1 MAGKILVV
9 GSLHLDVI
17 VHSSRLPKPD
27 ETLLGDKVS
36 YRFGGK
42 GGNQAL
48 AAAKIDVQ
56 VFMAGRIGTDNF
68 GKQIYDTLSNQ
79 NINLDGL
86 KIVDEATGMSVA
98 LIGSDGIYSAVVVSG
113 VNQTIELSEIA
124 VPDDLTVLV
133 LQNEINT
140 DANFEI
146 IKKVPKSTFV
156 ILNAAPAL
164 TPNKDFFE
172 RIDLLIV
179 NKLEAKML
187 LNEEPSIFNNLDA
200 LRKLQNLDPK
210 EVIITLG
217 AEGYTGISKNGE
229 VFSEPGIKVDVL
241 STHGAGDSFV
251 GTLAAFIC
259 KGEPIN
265 IAAQYAQASSALHVK
280 TPIDQREKILQ
291 ADIENMFSL
300 NQ

>member
-42 GGNQAL
+42 GGNQAV

-86 KIVDEATGMSVA
+86 KMVDEATGMSVA

-113 VNQTIELSEIA
+113 ANQTIDLSEIA

-179 NKLEAKML
+179 NQLEAKML

-200 LRKLQNLDPK
+200 LRKLQNLGPK

-229 VFSEPGIKVDVL
+229 IFSEPGIKVDVL

-300 NQ
+300 HQ

>member
-86 KIVDEATGMSVA
+86 KMVDEATGMSVA

-179 NKLEAKML
+179 NQLEAKML
-187 LNEEPSIFNNLDA
+187 L
-200 LRKLQNLDPK
+200 
-210 EVIITLG
+210 ITLG

-229 VFSEPGIKVDVL
+229 IFSEPGIKVDVL

>member
-42 GGNQAL
+42 GGNQAV

-86 KIVDEATGMSVA
+86 KMVDEATGMSVA

-113 VNQTIELSEIA
+113 ANQTIDLSEIA

-146 IKKVPKSTFV
+146 IKKVPKSTFI

-179 NKLEAKML
+179 NQLEAKML

-200 LRKLQNLDPK
+200 LRKLQNLGPK
-210 EVIITLG
+210 EVIITMG
-217 AEGYTGISKNGE
+217 ADGYTGISKNGE
-229 VFSEPGIKVDVL
+229 IFSEPGIKVDVL

>member
-1 MAGKILVV
+1 MAGKILVL

-86 KIVDEATGMSVA
+86 KMVDEATGMSVA
-98 LIGSDGIYSAVVVSG
+98 LIGYDGIYSAVVVSG
-113 VNQTIELSEIA
+113 VNQTIDLSEIA
-124 VPDDLTVLV
+124 VPDDLSVLV

-146 IKKVPKSTFV
+146 VKKVPESTFV
-156 ILNAAPAL
+156 IFNAAPAL

-179 NKLEAKML
+179 NQLEAKML
-187 LNEEPSIFNNLDA
+187 INEEPSIFNNLDA
-200 LRKLQNLDPK
+200 LRKLQNLGPK

-229 VFSEPGIKVDVL
+229 IFSEPGIKVDVL

-259 KGEPIN
+259 KGEPISV
-265 IAAQYAQASSALHVK
+265 AAQYAQASSALHVK

>member
-27 ETLLGDKVS
+27 ETLLGDNVS

-42 GGNQAL
+42 GGNQAV

-86 KIVDEATGMSVA
+86 KMVDEATGMSVA
-98 LIGSDGIYSAVVVSG
+98 LIGSDGIYCAVVVSG
-113 VNQTIELSEIA
+113 ANQTIDLSEIA

-146 IKKVPKSTFV
+146 IKKVPKSTFI

-172 RIDLLIV
+172 RIDLLVV
-179 NKLEAKML
+179 NQLEAKML

-200 LRKLQNLDPK
+200 LRKLQNLGPK
-210 EVIITLG
+210 EVIITMG
-217 AEGYTGISKNGE
+217 ADGYTGISKNGE
-229 VFSEPGIKVDVL
+229 IFSEPGIKVDVL

-291 ADIENMFSL
+291 SDIENMFSL

>member
-124 VPDDLTVLV
+124 VPHDLTVLV

-179 NKLEAKML
+179 NQLEAKML
-187 LNEEPSIFNNLDA
+187 LNEEPSIFNILDA
-200 LRKLQNLDPK
+200 LRKLQNLGPK

-229 VFSEPGIKVDVL
+229 IFSEPGIKVDVL

>member
-1 MAGKILVV
+1 MAGKILVI

-17 VHSSRLPKPD
+17 VHSSRHPKPD

-48 AAAKIDVQ
+48 AAAKIDVE

-68 GKQIYDTLSNQ
+68 GKQIYDTLSSQ

-86 KIVDEATGMSVA
+86 KMVDEATGMSVA
-98 LIGSDGIYSAVVVSG
+98 LIGYDGIYSAVVVSG
-113 VNQTIELSEIA
+113 VNQTIDLSEIA
-124 VPDDLTVLV
+124 VPDDLSVLV

-140 DANFEI
+140 DSNFEI
-146 IKKVPKSTFV
+146 VKKVPESTFV
-156 ILNAAPAL
+156 IFNAAPAL

-179 NKLEAKML
+179 NQLEAKML
-187 LNEEPSIFNNLDA
+187 INEEPSIFNNFDTLQ
-200 LRKLQNLDPK
+200 KLQNLGPN

-217 AEGYTGISKNGE
+217 ADGYTGISKNGE
-229 VFSEPGIKVDVL
+229 IFSEPGIKVDVL

-259 KGEPIN
+259 KGEPISV
-265 IAAQYAQASSALHVK
+265 AAQYAQASSALHVK

-300 NQ
+300 IQ

>member
-172 RIDLLIV
+172 RIDILIV
-179 NKLEAKML
+179 NQLEAKML
-187 LNEEPSIFNNLDA
+187 LNEEPSIFNILDA
-200 LRKLQNLDPK
+200 LRKLQNLGPK

-229 VFSEPGIKVDVL
+229 IFSEPGIKVDVL

-291 ADIENMFSL
+291 ADIENMFCL

>member
-79 NINLDGL
+79 KINLDGL

-133 LQNEINT
+133 LQNEIKT

-172 RIDLLIV
+172 RIDILIV
-179 NKLEAKML
+179 NQLEANMR
-187 LNEEPSIFNNLDA
+187 LNEEPSIFNILDA
-200 LRKLQNLDPK
+200 LRKLQNLGPK

-229 VFSEPGIKVDVL
+229 IFSEPGIKVDVL

>member
-42 GGNQAL
+42 GGNQAV

-86 KIVDEATGMSVA
+86 KMVDEATGMSVA

-113 VNQTIELSEIA
+113 VNQTIDLSEIA

-179 NKLEAKML
+179 NQLEAKML

-200 LRKLQNLDPK
+200 LRKLQNLGPK

-217 AEGYTGISKNGE
+217 ADGYTGISKNGE
-229 VFSEPGIKVDVL
+229 IFSEPGIKVDVL

>member
-42 GGNQAL
+42 GGNQAV

-86 KIVDEATGMSVA
+86 KMVDEATGMSVA

-113 VNQTIELSEIA
+113 ANQTIELSEIA

-146 IKKVPKSTFV
+146 IKKIPKSTFV

-172 RIDLLIV
+172 RIDLLVV
-179 NKLEAKML
+179 NQLEAKML
-187 LNEEPSIFNNLDA
+187 LNEEPSIFNNLDT
-200 LRKLQNLDPK
+200 LRKLQNLGPK

-217 AEGYTGISKNGE
+217 ADGYTGISKNGE
-229 VFSEPGIKVDVL
+229 IFSEPGIKVDVL

>member
-1 MAGKILVV
+1 MSGKILVV

-27 ETLLGDKVS
+27 ETLLGDNVS

-164 TPNKDFFE
+164 TPNKSFFE

-179 NKLEAKML
+179 NQLEAKML

-200 LRKLQNLDPK
+200 LRKLQNLGPK

-217 AEGYTGISKNGE
+217 ADGYTGISKNGE
-229 VFSEPGIKVDVL
+229 IFSEPGIKVDVL

-291 ADIENMFSL
+291 SDIENMFSL

>member
-86 KIVDEATGMSVA
+86 KMVDEATGMSVA
-98 LIGSDGIYSAVVVSG
+98 LIGYDGIYSAVVVSG
-113 VNQTIELSEIA
+113 VNQTIDLSDIA
-124 VPDDLTVLV
+124 VPDDLSVLV

-140 DANFEI
+140 DANFDI
-146 IKKVPKSTFV
+146 VKKVPESTFV
-156 ILNAAPAL
+156 IFNAAPAL

-179 NKLEAKML
+179 NQLEAKML
-187 LNEEPSIFNNLDA
+187 INEEPSIFNNFDA
-200 LRKLQNLDPK
+200 LQKLQNLGPK

-229 VFSEPGIKVDVL
+229 IFSEPGIKVDVL

>member
-1 MAGKILVV
+1 MSGKILVV

-27 ETLLGDKVS
+27 ETLLGDNVS

-86 KIVDEATGMSVA
+86 KMVDEATGMSVA

-113 VNQTIELSEIA
+113 VNQTIDLSEIA

-164 TPNKDFFE
+164 TPNKSFFE

-179 NKLEAKML
+179 NQLEAKML

-200 LRKLQNLDPK
+200 LRKLQNLGPK

-217 AEGYTGISKNGE
+217 ADGYTGISKNGE
-229 VFSEPGIKVDVL
+229 IFSEPGIKVDVL

-291 ADIENMFSL
+291 SDIENMFSL

>member
-1 MAGKILVV
+1 MAGKILVL
-9 GSLHLDVI
+9 GSLHLDII
-17 VHSSRLPKPD
+17 VNSSRLPKPD

-86 KIVDEATGMSVA
+86 KMVDEATGMSVA
-98 LIGSDGIYSAVVVSG
+98 LIGYDGIYSAVVVSG
-113 VNQTIELSEIA
+113 VNQTIDLSEIA
-124 VPDDLTVLV
+124 VPDDLSVLV

-140 DANFEI
+140 DANFDI
-146 IKKVPKSTFV
+146 VKKVPESTFV
-156 ILNAAPAL
+156 IFNAAPAL

-179 NKLEAKML
+179 NQLEAKML
-187 LNEEPSIFNNLDA
+187 MNEEPSIFKNFDA
-200 LRKLQNLDPK
+200 LQKLQNLGPK

-217 AEGYTGISKNGE
+217 ADGYTGISKNGE
-229 VFSEPGIKVDVL
+229 IFSEPGIKVDVL

-259 KGEPIN
+259 KGEPISV
-265 IAAQYAQASSALHVK
+265 AAQYAQASSALHVK

>member
-1 MAGKILVV
+1 MAGKILVL
-9 GSLHLDVI
+9 GSLHLDII
-17 VHSSRLPKPD
+17 VNSSRLPKPD

-86 KIVDEATGMSVA
+86 KMVDEATGMSVA
-98 LIGSDGIYSAVVVSG
+98 LIGYDGIYSAVVVSG
-113 VNQTIELSEIA
+113 VNQTIDLSEIA
-124 VPDDLTVLV
+124 VPDDLSVLV

-140 DANFEI
+140 DANFDI
-146 IKKVPKSTFV
+146 VKKVPESTFV
-156 ILNAAPAL
+156 IFNAAPAL

-179 NKLEAKML
+179 NQLEAKML
-187 LNEEPSIFNNLDA
+187 INEEPSIFNNFDA
-200 LRKLQNLDPK
+200 LQKLQNLGPK

-217 AEGYTGISKNGE
+217 ADGYTGISKNGE
-229 VFSEPGIKVDVL
+229 IFSEPGIKVDVL

-259 KGEPIN
+259 KGEPISV
-265 IAAQYAQASSALHVK
+265 AAQYAQASSALHVK

>member
-86 KIVDEATGMSVA
+86 KMVDEATGMSVA
-98 LIGSDGIYSAVVVSG
+98 LIGYDGIYSAVVVSG
-113 VNQTIELSEIA
+113 VNQTIDLSDIA
-124 VPDDLTVLV
+124 VPDDLSVLV

-140 DANFEI
+140 DANFDI
-146 IKKVPKSTFV
+146 VKKVPESTFV
-156 ILNAAPAL
+156 IFNAAPAL

-179 NKLEAKML
+179 NQLEAKML
-187 LNEEPSIFNNLDA
+187 INEEPSIFNNFDA
-200 LRKLQNLDPK
+200 LQKLQNLGPK

-217 AEGYTGISKNGE
+217 ADGYTGISKNGE
-229 VFSEPGIKVDVL
+229 IFSEPGIKVDVL

>member
-1 MAGKILVV
+1 MSGKILVV

-86 KIVDEATGMSVA
+86 KMVDEATGMSVA

-113 VNQTIELSEIA
+113 VNQTIDLSEIA

-164 TPNKDFFE
+164 TPNKGFFE

-179 NKLEAKML
+179 NQLEAKML

-200 LRKLQNLDPK
+200 LRKLQNLGPK

-217 AEGYTGISKNGE
+217 ADGYTGISKNGE
-229 VFSEPGIKVDVL
+229 IFSEPGIKVDVL

>member
-86 KIVDEATGMSVA
+86 KMVDEATGMSVA

-113 VNQTIELSEIA
+113 ANQTIDLSEIA

-146 IKKVPKSTFV
+146 IKKVPKSTFI

-172 RIDLLIV
+172 RIDLLVV
-179 NKLEAKML
+179 NQLEAKML
-187 LNEEPSIFNNLDA
+187 LNEEPIKLNNLDA
-200 LRKLQNLDPK
+200 LRKLQNLGPK
-210 EVIITLG
+210 EVIITMG
-217 AEGYTGISKNGE
+217 ADGYTGISKNGE
-229 VFSEPGIKVDVL
+229 IFSEPGIKVDVL

>member
-1 MAGKILVV
+1 MSGKILVV

-27 ETLLGDKVS
+27 ETLLGDNVS

-179 NKLEAKML
+179 NQLEAKML
-187 LNEEPSIFNNLDA
+187 LNEETSIFNIFNA
-200 LRKLQNLDPK
+200 LRKLQNLGPK
-210 EVIITLG
+210 EVIITMG
-217 AEGYTGISKNGE
+217 ADGYTGISKNGE
-229 VFSEPGIKVDVL
+229 IFSEPGIKVDVL

>member
-1 MAGKILVV
+1 MSGKILVV

-27 ETLLGDKVS
+27 ETLLGDNVS
-36 YRFGGK
+36 YRFGAK

-86 KIVDEATGMSVA
+86 KMVDEATGMSVA

-179 NKLEAKML
+179 NQLEAKML

-200 LRKLQNLDPK
+200 LRKLQNLGPK

-229 VFSEPGIKVDVL
+229 IFSEPGIKVDVL

-300 NQ
+300 HQ

>member
-42 GGNQAL
+42 GGNQAV

-86 KIVDEATGMSVA
+86 KMVDEATGMSVA

-113 VNQTIELSEIA
+113 ANQTIDLSEIT

-146 IKKVPKSTFV
+146 IKKVPKSTFI

-172 RIDLLIV
+172 RIDLLVV
-179 NKLEAKML
+179 NQLEAKML
-187 LNEEPSIFNNLDA
+187 LNEEPIIFNNLDA
-200 LRKLQNLDPK
+200 LRKLQNLGPK
-210 EVIITLG
+210 EVIITMG
-217 AEGYTGISKNGE
+217 ADGYTGISKNGE
-229 VFSEPGIKVDVL
+229 IFSEPGIKVDVL

>member
-1 MAGKILVV
+1 MAGKILVL
-9 GSLHLDVI
+9 GSLHLDII
-17 VHSSRLPKPD
+17 VNSSRLPKPD

-86 KIVDEATGMSVA
+86 KMVDEATGMSVA

-113 VNQTIELSEIA
+113 VNQTIDLSEIA

-164 TPNKDFFE
+164 TPNKGFFE

-179 NKLEAKML
+179 NHLEAKML

-200 LRKLQNLDPK
+200 LRKLQSLGPK

-217 AEGYTGISKNGE
+217 ADGYTGISKNGE
-229 VFSEPGIKVDVL
+229 IFSEPGIKVDVL

>member
-86 KIVDEATGMSVA
+86 KMVDEATGMSVA

-113 VNQTIELSEIA
+113 ANQTIDLSEIA

-179 NKLEAKML
+179 NQLEAKML

-200 LRKLQNLDPK
+200 LRKLQNLGPK

-229 VFSEPGIKVDVL
+229 IFSEPGIKVDVL

-291 ADIENMFSL
+291 ADIENMFCL

>member
-179 NKLEAKML
+179 NQLEAKML
-187 LNEEPSIFNNLDA
+187 LNEEPSIFNNLDS
-200 LRKLQNLDPK
+200 LRKLQNLGPK

-217 AEGYTGISKNGE
+217 AEGYTGISKTGE
-229 VFSEPGIKVDVL
+229 IFSEPGIKVDVL

-265 IAAQYAQASSALHVK
+265 IASQYAQASSALHVK

-291 ADIENMFSL
+291 ADIENMFCL

>member
-86 KIVDEATGMSVA
+86 KMVDEATGMSVA

-113 VNQTIELSEIA
+113 ANQTIDLSEIA
-124 VPDDLTVLV
+124 IPDDLTVLV

-146 IKKVPKSTFV
+146 IKKVPKSTCS

-164 TPNKDFFE
+164 SPNKDFFE

-179 NKLEAKML
+179 NQLEAKML
-187 LNEEPSIFNNLDA
+187 LNEEPLVFNNLDA
-200 LRKLQNLDPK
+200 LRKLQNLGPK

-217 AEGYTGISKNGE
+217 AKGYTGISKNGE
-229 VFSEPGIKVDVL
+229 IFSEPGIKVDVL

>member
-86 KIVDEATGMSVA
+86 KMVDEATGMSVA
-98 LIGSDGIYSAVVVSG
+98 LIGYDGIYSAVVVSG
-113 VNQTIELSEIA
+113 VNQTIDLSEIA
-124 VPDDLTVLV
+124 VPDDLSVLV

-146 IKKVPKSTFV
+146 VKTVPKSTFV

-179 NKLEAKML
+179 NQLEAKML

-200 LRKLQNLDPK
+200 LRKLQNLGPK

-229 VFSEPGIKVDVL
+229 IFSEPGIKVDVL

>member
-86 KIVDEATGMSVA
+86 KIVDDATGMSVA

-179 NKLEAKML
+179 NQLEAKML

-200 LRKLQNLDPK
+200 LRKLQNLGPK

-229 VFSEPGIKVDVL
+229 IFSEPGIKVDVL

-291 ADIENMFSL
+291 ADIENMFCL

>member
-86 KIVDEATGMSVA
+86 KMVDEATGMSVA
-98 LIGSDGIYSAVVVSG
+98 LIGYDGIYSAVVVSG
-113 VNQTIELSEIA
+113 VNQTIDLSDIA
-124 VPDDLTVLV
+124 VPDDLSVLV

-140 DANFEI
+140 DANFDI
-146 IKKVPKSTFV
+146 VKKVPESTFV
-156 ILNAAPAL
+156 IFNAAPAL

-179 NKLEAKML
+179 NQLEAKML
-187 LNEEPSIFNNLDA
+187 INEEPSIFNNFDA
-200 LRKLQNLDPK
+200 LQKLQNLGPK

-217 AEGYTGISKNGE
+217 ADGYTGISKNE
-229 VFSEPGIKVDVL
+229 EIFSEPGIKVDVL

-259 KGEPIN
+259 KGEPISV
-265 IAAQYAQASSALHVK
+265 AAQYAQASSALHVK

>member
-113 VNQTIELSEIA
+113 VNQTIDLSEIA

-146 IKKVPKSTFV
+146 VKKVPKSTFV

-179 NKLEAKML
+179 NQLEAKML

-200 LRKLQNLDPK
+200 LRKLQNLGPK

-229 VFSEPGIKVDVL
+229 IFSEPGIKVDVL

>member
-146 IKKVPKSTFV
+146 IKKVPKSTFI

-172 RIDLLIV
+172 RIDLLVV
-179 NKLEAKML
+179 NQLEAKML

-200 LRKLQNLDPK
+200 LRKLQNLGPK

-229 VFSEPGIKVDVL
+229 IFSEPGIKVDVL

>member
-140 DANFEI
+140 EVNFKI

-179 NKLEAKML
+179 NQLEAKML

-200 LRKLQNLDPK
+200 LRKLQNLGPK

-229 VFSEPGIKVDVL
+229 IFSEPGIKVDVL

>member
-1 MAGKILVV
+1 MSGKILVV

-86 KIVDEATGMSVA
+86 KMVDEATGMSVA

-113 VNQTIELSEIA
+113 VNQTIDLSEIA

-164 TPNKDFFE
+164 TPNKSFFE

-179 NKLEAKML
+179 NQLEAKML

-200 LRKLQNLDPK
+200 LRKLQNLGPK

-217 AEGYTGISKNGE
+217 ADGYTGISKNGE
-229 VFSEPGIKVDVL
+229 IFSEPGIKVDVL

-291 ADIENMFSL
+291 SDIENMFSL

>member
-86 KIVDEATGMSVA
+86 KMVDEATGMSVA

-113 VNQTIELSEIA
+113 VNQTIDLSEIA

-156 ILNAAPAL
+156 IFNAAPAL
-164 TPNKDFFE
+164 TPNKGFFE

-179 NKLEAKML
+179 NQLEAKML
-187 LNEEPSIFNNLDA
+187 LNEEPSIFNKLDA
-200 LRKLQNLDPK
+200 LRKLQNLGPK

-217 AEGYTGISKNGE
+217 ADGYTGISKNGE
-229 VFSEPGIKVDVL
+229 IFSEPGIKVDVL

>member
-42 GGNQAL
+42 GGNQAV

-86 KIVDEATGMSVA
+86 KMVDEATGMSVA

-113 VNQTIELSEIA
+113 VNQTIDLSEIA

-146 IKKVPKSTFV
+146 IKKVPKSTFI

-179 NKLEAKML
+179 NQLEAKML

-200 LRKLQNLDPK
+200 LRKLQNLGPK
-210 EVIITLG
+210 EVIITMG
-217 AEGYTGISKNGE
+217 ADGYTGISKNGE
-229 VFSEPGIKVDVL
+229 IFSEPGIKVDVL

>member
-42 GGNQAL
+42 GGNQAV

-86 KIVDEATGMSVA
+86 KMVDEATGMSVA

-179 NKLEAKML
+179 NQLEAKML

-200 LRKLQNLDPK
+200 LRKLQNLGPK

-217 AEGYTGISKNGE
+217 ADGYTGISKNGE
-229 VFSEPGIKVDVL
+229 IFSEPGIKVDVL

>member
-42 GGNQAL
+42 GGNQAV

-146 IKKVPKSTFV
+146 IKKVPKSTFI

-172 RIDLLIV
+172 RIDLLVV
-179 NKLEAKML
+179 NQLEAKML

-200 LRKLQNLDPK
+200 LRKLQNLGPK
-210 EVIITLG
+210 EVIITMG
-217 AEGYTGISKNGE
+217 ADGYTGISKNGE
-229 VFSEPGIKVDVL
+229 IFSEPGIKVDVL

>member
-56 VFMAGRIGTDNF
+56 VFMAGRIGTDDF

-86 KIVDEATGMSVA
+86 KMVDEATGMSVA

-113 VNQTIELSEIA
+113 ANQTIDLSEIA

-146 IKKVPKSTFV
+146 IKKVPKSTFI

-172 RIDLLIV
+172 RIDLLVV
-179 NKLEAKML
+179 NQLEAKML
-187 LNEEPSIFNNLDA
+187 LNEEPIIFNNLDA
-200 LRKLQNLDPK
+200 LRKLQNLGPK
-210 EVIITLG
+210 EVIITMG
-217 AEGYTGISKNGE
+217 ADGYTGISKNGE
-229 VFSEPGIKVDVL
+229 IFSEPGIKVDVL